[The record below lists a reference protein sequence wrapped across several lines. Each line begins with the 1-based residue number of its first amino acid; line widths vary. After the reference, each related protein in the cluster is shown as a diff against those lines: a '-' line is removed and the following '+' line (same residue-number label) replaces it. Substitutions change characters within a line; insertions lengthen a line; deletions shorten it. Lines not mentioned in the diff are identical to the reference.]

1 MGCQA
6 GKGCETHQI
15 ESGEKVRERQAHAV
29 LDLDSRVLKG
39 RKISALLHLDE
50 CRSPLRIL
58 DIGAGSGGISAY
70 FANHSGLNCEVT
82 AVDVFDQRQVKEGYS
97 FFLVEGVNL
106 PFPDGSYDV
115 VISNHAIE
123 HVGDRATQLVHLTEM
138 RRVMKTDGIG
148 YLAVPNRWSIIEPHY
163 RLAFLSWLPHGLRSA
178 YLRIRGCGSFYDCEP
193 LSVSDLDALF
203 AAAGFSK
210 NEHLHLAAIHEFIR
224 LEGAKGWLRVLSRIP
239 DSLLRFGRRLNP
251 TLIYTLTK

>member
-1 MGCQA
+1 MR
-6 GKGCETHQI
+6 K
-15 ESGEKVRERQAHAV
+15 RLAHAV

-39 RKISALLHLDE
+39 KKIANLLRLDK
-50 CRSPLRIL
+50 RRQPIRIL
-58 DIGAGSGGISAY
+58 DIGAGSGGIAAY
-70 FANHSGLNCEVT
+70 FANYSGLNCEVT
-82 AVDVFDQRQVKEGYS
+82 SVDVIDQRQVKEGYR
-97 FFLVEGVNL
+97 FILVDGVKL
-106 PFPDGSYDV
+106 PFSDGEYDV

-123 HVGDRATQLVHLTEM
+123 HVGERSDQLVHLTEM
-138 RRVMKTDGIG
+138 RRVMKEDGIG

-178 YLRIRGCGSFYDCEP
+178 YLRIRGRGSFYDCEP

-224 LEGAKGWLRVLSRIP
+224 LEGAKGWLRLLSRIP

-251 TLIYTLTK
+251 TLIYALTK